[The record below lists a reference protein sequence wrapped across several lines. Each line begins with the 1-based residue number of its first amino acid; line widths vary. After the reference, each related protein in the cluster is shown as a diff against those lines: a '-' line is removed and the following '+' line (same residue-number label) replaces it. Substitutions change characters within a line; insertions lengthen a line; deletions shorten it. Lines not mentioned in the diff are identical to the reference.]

1 MFLLLKL
8 NMKIV
13 WKIRKM
19 YNLMKNSQTDQQQIQ
34 YKLYV
39 LTVYLKK
46 TVFTT
51 YYVGNLTKQKF
62 LIR

>member
-1 MFLLLKL
+1 MQ
-8 NMKIV
+8 
-13 WKIRKM
+13 
-19 YNLMKNSQTDQQQIQ
+19 NSQTDQQQIQ